1 VKPCDQN
8 ILRTIEVSQEMI
20 RIADRG
26 DAEREDT
33 GCGVLYGILRD
44 SAYKILKLAEEE
56 KQRHQA
62 KGWWQ
67 ESCFDPVN
75 GQSNSMHT
83 QKDNP
88 NQKEED

>member
-1 VKPCDQN
+1 MKKCDQN
-8 ILRTIEVSQEMI
+8 ILSTLRMASQMIELAI
-20 RIADRG
+20 KG

-56 KQRHQA
+56 KQRHKA

-67 ESCFDPVN
+67 EHCFDPMD
-75 GQSNSMHT
+75 GPSERMHSHIDKT
-83 QKDNP
+83 H
-88 NQKEED
+88 QKEED